1 MEISDYQIHVD
12 QNTGNISYIVNRALR
27 TEILFHDLVLNE
39 RYGYVAGTKVDIWTQ
54 VIDFETINIIHF
66 HVNDT
71 SDEVTLSVSYMHEE
85 EEMKDFMT
93 FGNDLQ
99 GRPLKYKVIVKDC
112 KVFALLHKESADEA
126 EVDEIPFEEHVV
138 DMNANY
144 ISKENPDMIGQP
156 RYFGMIESVP
166 TGMISSADNNK
177 I

>member
-1 MEISDYQIHVD
+1 M
-12 QNTGNISYIVNRALR
+12 
-27 TEILFHDLVLNE
+27 VLNE
-39 RYGYVAGTKVDIWTQ
+39 KYGYVAGTKVDIWTQ
-54 VIDFETINIIHF
+54 VMDFETINIIHL

-71 SDEVTLSVSYMHEE
+71 SDEVTLSVSYMHEG

-99 GRPLKYKVIVKDC
+99 GRALKYKIIVKDC
-112 KVFALLHKESADEA
+112 KIYALLYKESADDA
-126 EVDEIPFEEHVV
+126 EVEEIPFEEHVV
-138 DMNANY
+138 EMNACY
-144 ISKENPDMIGQP
+144 ISKENSDMIGQP